1 MPRVAPLTAADLPP
15 ASAQVFEA
23 FAGGYADFRDQAAV
37 LAHVPP
43 ALDHLYCMLM
53 ELRAREAVPFRYI
66 ELAVVTVSKLNA
78 CPYCVSH
85 HTPLLAV
92 EGLPAEAVAALPSS
106 DHPAFDAADRAV
118 IDYAG
123 LVTTRAWGI
132 RDAVFERLRAHFTES
147 QIVELTLRSALAGFF
162 NRFNDA
168 LQIDD
173 GAAEA
178 LLHLHPT
185 QDQPSRGEQP

>member
-1 MPRVAPLTAADLPP
+1 MPRVTPLTAADLPAP
-15 ASAQVFEA
+15 IADVFEA
-23 FAGGYADFRDQAAV
+23 FAGGYADFRDQAAA

-43 ALDHLYCMLM
+43 ALDHIYRMLM
-53 ELRAREAVPFRYI
+53 ELRAREGVPFRYI
-66 ELAVVTVSKLNA
+66 ELCIVTVSKLNA

-92 EGLPAEAVAALPSS
+92 EGLPEEAVAHLPAF
-106 DHPAFDAADRAV
+106 DHPAFDEKDRAV
-118 IDYAG
+118 IEYAG

-132 RDAVFERLRAHFTES
+132 RDAVFERLRAHFSEAE
-147 QIVELTLRSALAGFF
+147 IVELTLRSALAGFF

-178 LLHLHPT
+178 ALHLHP
-185 QDQPSRGEQP
+185 QNNEPSRGEVP

>member
-1 MPRVAPLTAADLPP
+1 MPRVTPLSAVDLPP
-15 ASAQVFEA
+15 SLADVFSA
-23 FAGGYADFRDQAAV
+23 FAGGYSDFRDQAAV

-43 ALDHLYCMLM
+43 ALDHLYRMLM

-85 HTPLLAV
+85 HTPLLEV
-92 EGLPAEAVAALPSS
+92 EGVPAEAVAVLPES

-118 IDYAG
+118 IDYAR

-132 RDAVFERLRAHFTES
+132 REQAFVELRRHFTEA
-147 QIVELTLRSALAGFF
+147 QIVELTLRAALAGFF

-178 LLHLHPT
+178 LLHLHPEPNT
-185 QDQPSRGEQP
+185 ATGDTP

>member
-1 MPRVAPLTAADLPP
+1 MPRVTPLTAADLPP
-15 ASAQVFEA
+15 PIADVFEA

-37 LAHVPP
+37 LAHVPS
-43 ALDHLYCMLM
+43 ALDHIYRMLM
-53 ELRAREAVPFRYI
+53 ELRAREGVPFRYI
-66 ELAVVTVSKLNA
+66 ELAIVTVSKLNA

-85 HTPLLAV
+85 HTPLLQV
-92 EGLPAEAVAALPSS
+92 EGIPEAAVAGLPSS
-106 DHPAFDAADRAV
+106 DHPAFTEADRAV

-132 RDAVFERLRAHFTES
+132 RDAVFERLRAHFSEA

-173 GAAEA
+173 GAAEE
-178 LLHLHPT
+178 LLHLHLK
-185 QDQPSRGEQP
+185 QDKPARGEVS